1 MFNSTDQHA
10 YVTQLLPKSHQI
22 SPIPHALRD
31 YAPQTLPRSTE
42 DRTLEPQ
49 QWQQSSIPKHWA
61 FGRQKGEGVL
71 TSFATGGAC
80 TAGVERVSLEDQTA
94 EEEAEEEEEAQ
105 SKSTTSA
112 RPRTATTASATRCFG
127 GSAFAAGL
135 AMGGRLG

>member
-71 TSFATGGAC
+71 TTDTRYGYGD
-80 TAGVERVSLEDQTA
+80 TAIREFKKRHSGSIERVSEYRSIEVSDTQVSDTG
-94 EEEAEEEEEAQ
+94 
-105 SKSTTSA
+105 T
-112 RPRTATTASATRCFG
+112 
-127 GSAFAAGL
+127 AGL
-135 AMGGRLG
+135 VKYR

>member
-1 MFNSTDQHA
+1 MT
-10 YVTQLLPKSHQI
+10 TLPKPYPEAQK
-22 SPIPHALRD
+22 
-31 YAPQTLPRSTE
+31 TGRSS
-42 DRTLEPQ
+42 L
-49 QWQQSSIPKHWA
+49 SSGGNLASLSI
-61 FGRQKGEGVL
+61 GRERGEGVL

-127 GSAFAAGL
+127 GRAFAAGL

>member
-80 TAGVERVSLEDQTA
+80 TAGPVERASLEDQAA
-94 EEEAEEEEEAQ
+94 EEEDEAQ
-105 SKSTTSA
+105 RKSTTSA
-112 RPRTATTASATRCFG
+112 RPRTATTASPTRCFG
-127 GSAFAAGL
+127 GRALAAGL

>member
-71 TSFATGGAC
+71 TSFATGGAS
-80 TAGVERVSLEDQTA
+80 TAGLVERLSLEDQAAEDQA
-94 EEEAEEEEEAQ
+94 EEVDEAQ
-105 SKSTTSA
+105 RKSTTST
-112 RPRTATTASATRCFG
+112 RPRTASATRCFG
-127 GSAFAAGL
+127 GRAFAAGL